1 MSQGRVVKISG
12 PLVIA
17 DGMKEAD
24 MFDVVRVSEQ
34 GLIGEIIEMRGEMA
48 GSPITLSDLTDAST
62 AKTKIEAALTKDFN
76 YFGGSWAEINASDQP
91 REGYFKVAL
100 VLSPGVDYH
109 WYREIPNGQWGHKPS
124 IDSARLTDA
133 SGYLIYQPQ
142 SSDRDFT
149 PTYPNYTDFIAFYEF
164 KIPAGASPTASIQ
177 ETEQKTYPIKHDLTM
192 DVVKSLPKGMSTEN
206 K

>member
-1 MSQGRVVKISG
+1 MPQLQRQK
-12 PLVIA
+12 L
-17 DGMKEAD
+17 
-24 MFDVVRVSEQ
+24 
-34 GLIGEIIEMRGEMA
+34 
-48 GSPITLSDLTDAST
+48 
-62 AKTKIEAALTKDFN
+62 EAALTKDFN

-164 KIPAGASPTASIQ
+164 KITVPGSSPDSIHPRNPNKNRY
-177 ETEQKTYPIKHDLTM
+177 TNKTDDLTM
-192 DVVKSLPKGMSTEN
+192 DVVKSLPKGMSTEKDYGN
-206 K
+206 LRSATSLFWVAVWWEAYTNL